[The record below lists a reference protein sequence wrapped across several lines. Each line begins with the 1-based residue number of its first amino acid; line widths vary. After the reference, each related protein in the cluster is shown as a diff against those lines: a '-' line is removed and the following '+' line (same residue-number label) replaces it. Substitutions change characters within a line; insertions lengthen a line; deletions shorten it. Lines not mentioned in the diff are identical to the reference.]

1 MSGKLVS
8 RRQRLV
14 RVREVQHAMAVAD
27 TVRARDE
34 ANSIE
39 NNARRLE
46 RIRSELFNNDS
57 SVLGGSF
64 AAYRE
69 MADRLERAGKQL
81 EGALYDARKVID
93 LRQEQ
98 QVVASREREIAERLR
113 EQAARRLEA
122 QREARIASVPPH
134 KLLQMR
140 MLAQSADRTEVGDK
154 E

>member
-14 RVREVQHAMAVAD
+14 RVREVQHAMAVAE

-46 RIRSELFNNDS
+46 RVRAELFKSDS
-57 SVLGGSF
+57 SILGGNF

-93 LRQEQ
+93 YKQEQ
-98 QVVASREREIAERLR
+98 QVVASREKEIAERLR
-113 EQAARRLEA
+113 EQATARAEA
-122 QREARIASVPPH
+122 QREARIAAIPPH
-134 KLLQMR
+134 KLLRMR
-140 MLAQSADRTEVGDK
+140 MMAQSGEK

>member
-1 MSGKLVS
+1 MSAKLVS

-14 RVREVQHAMAVAD
+14 RVREVQHAMAVAE
-27 TVRARDE
+27 TVRAQDE

-46 RIRSELFNNDS
+46 RVRSELFKSDS
-57 SVLGGSF
+57 KILGGNF

-93 LRQEQ
+93 HKQEQ
-98 QVVASREREIAERLR
+98 QVMASREKEIAERLR
-113 EQAARRLEA
+113 EQAAERTEA
-122 QREARIASVPPH
+122 KREARIAAVPPH
-134 KLLQMR
+134 KLLRMR
-140 MLAQSADRTEVGDK
+140 MMAQSGEK

>member
-27 TVRARDE
+27 TVRAQDE

-46 RIRSELFNNDS
+46 RVRADLFKSDS
-57 SVLGGSF
+57 NILGGSF

-69 MADRLERAGKQL
+69 MADRLERAGRQL
-81 EGALYDARKVID
+81 EGALYDARKTID

-98 QVVASREREIAERLR
+98 QVVASREKEIAERLR
-113 EQAARRLEA
+113 EQAAARVEA
-122 QREARIASVPPH
+122 QREARIAAVPPH
-134 KLLQMR
+134 KMLKMR
-140 MLAQSADRTEVGDK
+140 MMAQSADRTIVGNK